1 MRQLLS
7 ELRPGG
13 LAAPFL
19 VLLMLVM
26 MVVPIPT
33 FGLDLLFTFNIALS
47 LIVLLVAVYSPRPLE
62 FSSFPTVLLVATML
76 RLSLNIASTRV
87 VLLEG
92 HTGAASAGAVIE
104 SFGDFVIGGNYA
116 VGFVVFA
123 ILVIINFVVVTKG
136 AGRVSEVSARF
147 VLDAMPGKQM
157 AIDADLNAGVLDRD
171 TARARRAEVAAEADF
186 YGSMD
191 GASKFVK
198 GDAIAGLLILF
209 INLIGGLAIGMGQHA
224 LPFGEAAQ
232 NYSLLTI
239 GDGLV
244 AQIPS
249 LLLSMATAV
258 IVTRVSSAG
267 DMGQQISFQLF
278 NDPRALTITAGLIAA
293 LGLVPG
299 MPNVVFLTLGG
310 LLGAFAWHRH
320 HSPDMLEDAPVEKTP
335 EPDTPAEELS
345 WDDVRPVDILG
356 LEVGF
361 GLIPMVD
368 KDKGGQ
374 LPDRIRAVRRKL
386 TNELGFLV
394 PSVHMRDDLDLLPT
408 GYRIQVMGV
417 TAGEAQVYPERLLAI
432 GDGLGAETLDG
443 IAVKDPTFGMDAM
456 WIDAHRA
463 DDARAR
469 GFTVVDPATVVA
481 THLSRIIETEAGSL
495 LGHQEVQALLDGLA
509 RETPRLVEDLVP
521 KALPLPSVVRV
532 LQNLLEENIPIRD
545 MRTIAETLAERAA
558 QTEDV
563 DELTAGV
570 RVALRRLI
578 TGRLAGFSD
587 TLSVITLDPSLESM
601 CLASLEQEK
610 AGGAGIEPSLAE
622 RLYTSLADSVQ
633 LQESSGEAAVLL
645 VSPKLRPW
653 LAAMV
658 RHTIP
663 LLDVLAYN
671 EIAEN
676 KRLKV
681 VARIGSA
688 SAAPDGQDGSS
699 NDGSNGGE
707 HLAPSMTDTG
717 AAA

>member
-1 MRQLLS
+1 VLS

-76 RLSLNIASTRV
+76 RLSLNIASTRI

-123 ILVIINFVVVTKG
+123 ILVIINFLVVTKG

-209 INLIGGLAIGMGQHA
+209 INLIGGLAIGMGQHS

-267 DMGQQISFQLF
+267 DMGQQISMQLF
-278 NDPRALTITAGLIAA
+278 NDPRALTITAGLIGA

-320 HSPDMLEDAPVEKTP
+320 NSPDITEDKPVEEKP
-335 EPDTPAEELS
+335 APDKPSEELS

-386 TNELGFLV
+386 TGELGFLV
-394 PSVHMRDDLDLLPT
+394 PSVHMRDDLDLSPT
-408 GYRIQVMGV
+408 GYRIQVLGV
-417 TAGEAQVYPERLLAI
+417 TAGEAEIYPERLLAI
-432 GDGLGAETLDG
+432 GDGSGAEALDG

-456 WIDAHRA
+456 WIDTHRA

-481 THLSRIIETEAGSL
+481 THLSRIVETEAGSL
-495 LGHQEVQALLDGLA
+495 LGHQEVQALLDSLS
-509 RETPRLVEDLVP
+509 REAPRLVEDLVP

-532 LQNLLEENIPIRD
+532 LQNLLDENIPIRD

-563 DELTAGV
+563 DELTASV

-578 TGRLAGFSD
+578 TGRLTGFSD
-587 TLSVITLDPSLESM
+587 TLPVITLDATLESM
-601 CLASLEQEK
+601 CLTSLEQEK

-633 LQESSGEAAVLL
+633 LQEASGEAAVLL

-681 VARIGSA
+681 VARIGSG
-688 SAAPDGQDGSS
+688 SAAGEGQDGASG
-699 NDGSNGGE
+699 DASNGE
-707 HLAPSMTDTG
+707 RRAPSMTDTG